1 MDFSILKVAAEGQ
14 FMPAMRLALLP
25 LILSL
30 SSCSV
35 FVRKS
40 SAPATHT
47 GKFRIDEAVLA
58 ALKPEQAKIVIDLSK
73 QEMSLRDAAGTP
85 AVWTQV
91 SSGRSS
97 SPTPTGEFKVLEMLP
112 TKFSNRYGK
121 WVKEDTR
128 EVIVWRIWEH
138 QGPQPPGT
146 VYQGYEMPH
155 WLRITWPGVGI
166 HQGSFRPGELSS
178 KGCIRVPAEPQ
189 KAIWEHVQL
198 GTQVTI
204 SGHHAGFPDAP

>member
-1 MDFSILKVAAEGQ
+1 MDFSILKATSNGQ
-14 FMPAMRLALLP
+14 FMPAMRPALLP
-25 LILSL
+25 LILFL
-30 SSCSV
+30 SSCSI
-35 FVRKS
+35 FVRKPT
-40 SAPATHT
+40 APAIPT
-47 GKFRIDEAVLA
+47 GKFHIDESKLA

-73 QEMSLRDAAGTP
+73 QEMSLLDTAGTP
-85 AVWTQV
+85 VVWTQV
-91 SSGRSS
+91 SSGRRS

-128 EVIVWRIWEH
+128 EVVVWRIWEH

-146 VYQGYEMPH
+146 VYEGYEMPH

-166 HQGSFRPGELSS
+166 HQGLFRPGELSS
-178 KGCIRVPAEPQ
+178 KGCIRVPTEPQ

-204 SGHHAGFPDAP
+204 SGHPDGFPDAP

>member
-1 MDFSILKVAAEGQ
+1 MDFSILKAASKGQ
-14 FMPAMRLALLP
+14 FMPAMRPALLP
-25 LILSL
+25 LILFL
-30 SSCSV
+30 SSCSI
-35 FVRKS
+35 FVRKPT
-40 SAPATHT
+40 APTIPT
-47 GKFRIDEAVLA
+47 GKFQIDKTALA

-73 QEMSLRDAAGTP
+73 QEMSLLDTVGTP

-97 SPTPTGEFKVLEMLP
+97 SPTPTGEFKILEMLP

-128 EVIVWRIWEH
+128 EVVVWRIWEH

-146 VYQGYEMPH
+146 VYEGYEMPH

-166 HQGSFRPGELSS
+166 HQGLFIPGELSS

-189 KAIWEHVQL
+189 KAIWEHVKL
-198 GTQVTI
+198 GTPVTI
-204 SGHHAGFPDAP
+204 SGNPSGMKDAP